1 MTTIELDAFR
11 RVLENRQSELGT
23 GFRKREDL
31 AVEASPDDLD
41 RIQQASD
48 HDFVV
53 SNLERNAGQLREV
66 RAALRRID
74 EGTFGTCVGCEEAIN
89 RKRLAA
95 VPWAEAC
102 IVCQEAADLGLET
115 PERAE
120 GRAMPPLLIAA

>member
-1 MTTIELDAFR
+1 MTNIEVNAYREALR
-11 RVLENRQSELGT
+11 NRQSELGA

-31 AVEASPDDLD
+31 AIEASPDDLD

-66 RAALRRID
+66 RAALARID
-74 EGTFGTCVGCEEAIN
+74 DGTFGICAGCEEPIN

-95 VPWAEAC
+95 VPWASSC
-102 IVCQEAADLGLET
+102 IVCQEAADLGLEA
-115 PERAE
+115 PERPERRTGAPFV
-120 GRAMPPLLIAA
+120 MAA